1 MAAVWAGWRAPVV
14 AMLVMLVML
23 VLALP
28 GFFSLPPIDR
38 DEARFAQSS
47 AQMLASGDLIDIRLG
62 DEPRYK
68 KPVGIY
74 WLQAAVAGLTGQG
87 ESIWAYR
94 LVSLIGAVAS
104 VGLTV
109 GIARRVMGEGPA
121 LLAGVM
127 LASSFLLG
135 GEARLAKTD
144 AMQLATIL
152 AAQAV
157 LARAFLPG
165 GRNQRP
171 DLSFG
176 AAMGFWVAVGSGILI
191 KGPITP
197 LVALFTVTGLCIHRR
212 DTKILRVLRPV
223 WGLLLVLA
231 MVAPWLIAI
240 TFKSGGA
247 FWAASVGQD
256 MLAKVGQGQESH
268 GAPPGTYLALVW
280 ATFWPGSA
288 LLVAALPALW
298 HGRRQPVMAF
308 AFGWIVPVWLMF
320 ELTATKLIHYVL
332 PAYPALAI
340 LVAWGLSQAMP
351 GRAWRGIGALVAVAV
366 PGGVLVALWVG
377 AGQIGAQL
385 APSYLLGA
393 AGLALA
399 APLLAIALW
408 RGAVPLQIGALAGA
422 GLALSVALFPTL
434 ARIPTL
440 WPAVAL
446 ADAATTH
453 PDCRALSVGYEEPS
467 ALFLT
472 QGKLRFATPET
483 LGAELAKPGCV
494 FLAVEA
500 RAGSGLAVGLTL
512 IGEFSGMNLGNG
524 RKVDLSFYL
533 RP

>member
-1 MAAVWAGWRAPVV
+1 MAAVWAGWRAPV
-14 AMLVMLVML
+14 AAMLVML

-28 GFFSLPPIDR
+28 GFFSLPPVDR

-94 LVSLIGAVAS
+94 LVSLFGAVAS

-127 LASSFLLG
+127 LASCFLLG

-165 GRNQRP
+165 GREQRP
-171 DLSFG
+171 DLPLGVALS
-176 AAMGFWVAVGSGILI
+176 FWVAIGAGILI
-191 KGPITP
+191 KGPIPP
-197 LVALFTVTGLCIHRR
+197 LVAVFTVIGLCVNRR
-212 DTKILRVLRPV
+212 DTMILQALRPI
-223 WGLLLVLA
+223 WGLLLVIA

-240 TFKSGGA
+240 TVKSGGA

-298 HGRRQPVMAF
+298 RGRGQPVMAF
-308 AFGWIVPVWLMF
+308 AFGWIVPVWLVF

-340 LVAWGLSQAMP
+340 LAAWGLSRAVP
-351 GRAWRGIGALVAVAV
+351 GRAWRAVGGIVAVAV
-366 PGGVLVALWVG
+366 PVAVLAALWIG
-377 AGQIGAQL
+377 AGQIGAEL
-385 APSYLLGA
+385 AVSYWAGA
-393 AGLALA
+393 AGLAVA
-399 APLLAIALW
+399 APVLAVALW
-408 RGAVPLQIGALAGA
+408 RGATGVQIGALAAA
-422 GLALSVALFPTL
+422 GFALSVALFPTL
-434 ARIPTL
+434 ARIPVL

-446 ADAATTH
+446 ADAAAAQ
-453 PDCRALSVGYEEPS
+453 PECRAVSVGYEEPS

-483 LGAELAKPGCV
+483 LGEELAKPGCV
-494 FLAVEA
+494 VLAVEA
-500 RAGSGLAVGLTL
+500 RAGSDLAAGMTPL
-512 IGEFSGMNLGNG
+512 GRFGGMNLGNG
-524 RKVDLSFYL
+524 RKVDLGFYL